1 MPISLSG
8 SLLITGSLTAS
19 GTLTAQTLV
28 VQTVTSSIVYS
39 SGSNIFGNSQSNVQ
53 QMTGSLRVT
62 GSGNHYIQGGNVG
75 IGTTSPSAWNGN
87 QGLLVSQTGT
97 GNTNT
102 IYSLQSAATSV
113 DTGGILE
120 GFSTNTTAGSKAL
133 GSIVFLR
140 ENTSTTAL
148 SSYTGFYTNN
158 AGTVAERMRITSAG
172 NVLVGTTS
180 VINPA
185 AKLEVKGDVFITPI
199 GSVASKLH
207 LYNNDSTNETY
218 IYDSG
223 SSSTSILAFAPGGV
237 TKMVVIS
244 SGNVGIDTTTP
255 LQPLQLGQVSVISQD
270 ANSMYIGANFGSS
283 TGGNYIKSQY
293 ANQIHFDSAIG
304 TMNFKVAGSGTA
316 GNAISYNTAMAI
328 TSAGILCIGTTG
340 QLINEASL
348 AVTSNG
354 NTATFKTTT
363 NSGNSTI
370 LSWNNVTSGNNSFME
385 FGTETTF
392 TVRGSITYNRGSAVV
407 AYNTTSDYRLK
418 SEINDFNALEIV
430 SNLKP
435 KEFRIGDAINKS
447 FGFIA
452 HELQEYLPQAVTGEK
467 DEMKEDGTPKY
478 QGVDY
483 SQLTGLLTKAI
494 QELKA
499 ENDTLKERLTAL
511 ENR

>member
-1 MPISLSG
+1 
-8 SLLITGSLTAS
+8 
-19 GTLTAQTLV
+19 
-28 VQTVTSSIVYS
+28 
-39 SGSNIFGNSQSNVQ
+39 
-53 QMTGSLRVT
+53 
-62 GSGNHYIQGGNVG
+62 
-75 IGTTSPSAWNGN
+75 
-87 QGLLVSQTGT
+87 
-97 GNTNT
+97 
-102 IYSLQSAATSV
+102 
-113 DTGGILE
+113 
-120 GFSTNTTAGSKAL
+120 
-133 GSIVFLR
+133 
-140 ENTSTTAL
+140 
-148 SSYTGFYTNN
+148 
-158 AGTVAERMRITSAG
+158 
-172 NVLVGTTS
+172 
-180 VINPA
+180 
-185 AKLEVKGDVFITPI
+185 
-199 GSVASKLH
+199 
-207 LYNNDSTNETY
+207 
-218 IYDSG
+218 
-223 SSSTSILAFAPGGV
+223 
-237 TKMVVIS
+237 
-244 SGNVGIDTTTP
+244 
-255 LQPLQLGQVSVISQD
+255 
-270 ANSMYIGANFGSS
+270 MYIGANFGSS